1 MMINRRRVYGGSKK
15 LPYDAEIEYLESS
28 GNQYIDTGVVLDA
41 TMTVRVLYDF
51 IQYGFVFGARNNAAV
66 NAVDRHYSGVA
77 NEIGDQ
83 YVIRYGNEILYRLNT
98 IPHGTNGVVISPA
111 GVVLN
116 GKTVSVVTY
125 GNAFFSGHCFLFTI
139 NHGGSPYLG
148 AYAFNRIRRF
158 SIDNIID
165 LIPVRVGQVGYMY
178 DKVSKQLFGNSGT
191 GDFILGPDK

>member
-41 TMTVRVLYDF
+41 TMTVRVLYDY
-51 IQYGFVFGARNNAAV
+51 IQSGFVFGARKDTA
-66 NAVDRHYSGVA
+66 DRYSGVT
-77 NEIGDQ
+77 NEIGG
-83 YVIRYGNEILYRLNT
+83 YHIRYGSKVLYRLDTN
-98 IPHGTNGVVISPA
+98 PRGTNDVVISPT

-116 GKTVSVVTY
+116 GKTVSVATY
-125 GNAFFSGHCFLFTI
+125 GDMFFSGHCFLFTV

>member
-41 TMTVRVLYDF
+41 TMTVRVLYDY
-51 IQYGFVFGARNNAAV
+51 IQSGFVFGSRGDFAHR
-66 NAVDRHYSGVA
+66 YSGIT
-77 NEIGDQ
+77 NETGG
-83 YVIRYGNEILYRLNT
+83 YGYHIRYGDKVLYQPNT
-98 IPHGTNGVVISPA
+98 DLYGTNDVVISPT

-116 GKTVSVVTY
+116 GKTVSVATY
-125 GNAFFSGHCFLFTI
+125 GNMFFPGHCFLFTI
-139 NHGGSPYLG
+139 NDGGSPYLG

>member
-41 TMTVRVLYDF
+41 TMTVRVLYDY
-51 IQYGFVFGARNNAAV
+51 IQSGFVFGARNNIF
-66 NAVDRHYSGVA
+66 DGYSGVI
-77 NEIGDQ
+77 NESNG
-83 YVIRYGNEILYRLNT
+83 YYHIRYGNKALYQLNT
-98 IPHGTNGVVISPA
+98 SLYGTNDVVISPT

-116 GKTVSVVTY
+116 GKTVSVATY
-125 GNAFFSGHCFLFTI
+125 GDVFFSGHCFLFTI
-139 NHGGSPYLG
+139 NNGGSPYLG